1 MSTVALE
8 RSQQEIIDKINEL
21 RKKKNAIILAHYYQ
35 RGEIQDIAD
44 IVGDSLELARKA
56 QETDADIIVFAGV
69 RFMAETAKILNPEKK
84 VLHPNPESGCPMADM
99 ATYEGVKKL
108 KEQHPDA
115 AVVAYVNT
123 NADVKTLADVIVTS
137 RNAVKVVKSIP
148 EKKIIFVPDQF
159 LGGFIAKQ
167 VPEKEFILW
176 KGFCPPHFNLS
187 KEQLLQLK
195 NQYPDAKIAVH
206 PECNTDTVEIA
217 DFVGSTSQIIEF
229 ATTCD
234 ADTVIIGTE
243 VGLKHW
249 LEKVNPNK
257 NYVFPQTADYCG
269 TVHCCDM
276 KKNTLEKILYVLETE
291 ENEITLPEDIMEK
304 ARKPLERMLQIV

>member
-1 MSTVALE
+1 VEEYMAVIEKTIVDE
-8 RSQQEIIDKINEL
+8 INEL
-21 RKKKNAIILAHYYQ
+21 RKKKNAVILAHYYQ

-44 IVGDSLELARKA
+44 FIGDSLELARRA
-56 QETDADIIVFAGV
+56 QKTDADIIVFAGV
-69 RFMAETAKILNPEKK
+69 KFMAETAKILNPDKK

-99 ATYEGVKKL
+99 ATYEGVKQL

-137 RNAVKVVKSIP
+137 RNAVKVVKSLK
-148 EKKIIFVPDQF
+148 EEKIIFVPDQF

-167 VPEKEFILW
+167 VPEKQFILW

-187 KEQLLQLK
+187 PEQLLELK
-195 NQYPDAKIAVH
+195 EKYPDAKIAVH
-206 PECNTDTVEIA
+206 PECNTKTTEIA

-234 ADTVIIGTE
+234 TDNVIIGTE
-243 VGLKHW
+243 VGLKHQ
-249 LEKVNPNK
+249 LEKINPNK
-257 NYVFPQTADYCG
+257 NYIFPVNADYCG

-276 KKNTLEKILYVLETE
+276 KKNTLEKIKEVLENET
-291 ENEITLPEDIMEK
+291 NEIILSDEIIEK
-304 ARKPLERMLQIV
+304 ARKPLDRMLEIV

>member
-1 MSTVALE
+1 MQVVERTVVD
-8 RSQQEIIDKINEL
+8 EINAL
-21 RKKKNAIILAHYYQ
+21 RKEKNAVILAHYYQ

-44 IVGDSLELARKA
+44 FVGDSLELARKA
-56 QETDADIIVFAGV
+56 QATDADIIVFAGV
-69 RFMAETAKILNPEKK
+69 KFMAETAKILNPEKK

-99 ATYEGVKKL
+99 ATYEGVKKI

-137 RNAVKVVKSIP
+137 RNAVKVVKSLK
-148 EKKIIFVPDQF
+148 EDKMIFVPDQF
-159 LGGFIAKQ
+159 LGSFIAKQ

-176 KGFCPPHFNLS
+176 KGFCPPHFNLTPD
-187 KEQLLQLK
+187 QLLALK
-195 NQYPDAKIAVH
+195 EQYPDAKIAVH
-206 PECNTDTVEIA
+206 PECNTETVKIA

-234 ADTVIIGTE
+234 AKNVIIGTE

-257 NYVFPQTADYCG
+257 SYIFPVNADYCG

-276 KKNTLEKILYVLETE
+276 KKNTLEKIRDVLLEET
-291 ENEITLPEDIMEK
+291 NEIILPEDIIEK
-304 ARKPLERMLQIV
+304 ARIPLDRMLSIV

>member
-1 MSTVALE
+1 MAAAVE
-8 RSQQEIIDKINEL
+8 NRQEQLIEKINRL
-21 RKKKNAIILAHYYQ
+21 RKEKNAIILAHYYQ

-44 IVGDSLELARKA
+44 IVGDSLELARRA

-69 RFMAETAKILNPEKK
+69 KFMAETAKILNPEKK

-108 KEQHPDA
+108 KEEHPDA
-115 AVVAYVNT
+115 MVVAYVNT

-137 RNAVKVVKSIP
+137 RNAVKVVKKLDT
-148 EKKIIFVPDQF
+148 KKIIFVPDQF
-159 LGGFIAKQ
+159 LGSFIAQQ

-176 KGFCPPHFNLS
+176 KGFCPPHFNLTPD
-187 KEQLLQLK
+187 QLLALK
-195 NQYPDAKIAVH
+195 EKYPDAKIAVH
-206 PECNTDTVEIA
+206 PECNTETVKIA

-234 ADTVIIGTE
+234 AQNVIIGTE

-257 NYVFPQTADYCG
+257 NYIFPVNADYCG

-276 KKNTLEKILYVLETE
+276 KKNTLDKIADVLEKET
-291 ENEITLPEDIMEK
+291 NEVILPEDIIEK
-304 ARKPLERMLQIV
+304 ARKPLERMLSIV

>member
-1 MSTVALE
+1 MTVAE
-8 RSQQEIIDKINEL
+8 RTLIDEINEL
-21 RKKKNAIILAHYYQ
+21 REKKNAVILAHYYQ

-44 IVGDSLELARKA
+44 FIGDSLELARRA

-69 RFMAETAKILNPEKK
+69 KFMAETAKILNPEKK

-108 KEQHPDA
+108 REEHPDA

-137 RNAVKVVKSIP
+137 RNAVKVVKALK
-148 EKKIIFVPDQF
+148 EDKIIFVPDQF
-159 LGGFIAKQ
+159 LGGFVAQQ

-187 KEQLLQLK
+187 PEQLLELK
-195 NQYPDAKIAVH
+195 EKYPDAKIAVH
-206 PECNTDTVEIA
+206 PECNTKTSEIA

-234 ADTVIIGTE
+234 AENVIIGTE
-243 VGLKHW
+243 VGLKHQ
-249 LEKVNPNK
+249 LEKINPNK
-257 NYVFPQTADYCG
+257 NYIFPVNADYCG

-276 KKNTLEKILYVLETE
+276 KKNTLDKIKEVLENET
-291 ENEITLPEDIMEK
+291 NEIVLPEEVIEK
-304 ARKPLERMLQIV
+304 ARKPLDRMLEIV

>member
-1 MSTVALE
+1 MAAAVE
-8 RSQQEIIDKINEL
+8 NKQEQLIEKINRL
-21 RKKKNAIILAHYYQ
+21 RKEKNAIILAHYYQ

-44 IVGDSLELARKA
+44 IVGDSLELARRA

-69 RFMAETAKILNPEKK
+69 KFMAETAKILNPEKK

-108 KEQHPDA
+108 KEEHPDA
-115 AVVAYVNT
+115 MVVAYVNT

-137 RNAVKVVKSIP
+137 RNAVKVVKKLDT
-148 EKKIIFVPDQF
+148 KKIIFVPDQF
-159 LGGFIAKQ
+159 LGSFIAQQ

-176 KGFCPPHFNLS
+176 KGFCPPHFNLTPD
-187 KEQLLQLK
+187 QLLALK
-195 NQYPDAKIAVH
+195 EKYPDAKIAVH
-206 PECNTDTVEIA
+206 PECNTETVKIA

-234 ADTVIIGTE
+234 AQNVIIGTE

-257 NYVFPQTADYCG
+257 NYIFPVNADYCG

-276 KKNTLEKILYVLETE
+276 KKNTLDKIADVLEKET
-291 ENEITLPEDIMEK
+291 NEIVLPPDIIEK
-304 ARKPLERMLQIV
+304 ARKPLERMLSIV

>member
-1 MSTVALE
+1 MTVAE
-8 RSQQEIIDKINEL
+8 RTLIDEINEL
-21 RKKKNAIILAHYYQ
+21 REKKNAVILAHYYQ

-44 IVGDSLELARKA
+44 FIGDSLELARRA
-56 QETDADIIVFAGV
+56 QETNADIIVFAGV
-69 RFMAETAKILNPEKK
+69 KFMAETAKILNPEKK

-108 KEQHPDA
+108 REKHPDA

-137 RNAVKVVKSIP
+137 RNAVKVVKALK
-148 EKKIIFVPDQF
+148 EDKIIFVPDQF
-159 LGGFIAKQ
+159 LGGFVAQQ

-187 KEQLLQLK
+187 PEQLLELK
-195 NQYPDAKIAVH
+195 EKYPDAKIAVH
-206 PECNTDTVEIA
+206 PECNTKTSEIA

-234 ADTVIIGTE
+234 AENVIIGTE
-243 VGLKHW
+243 VGLKHQ
-249 LEKVNPNK
+249 LEKINPNK
-257 NYVFPQTADYCG
+257 NYIFPVNADYCG

-276 KKNTLEKILYVLETE
+276 KKNTLDKIKEVLENET
-291 ENEITLPEDIMEK
+291 NEIVLPEEVIEK
-304 ARKPLERMLQIV
+304 ARKPLDRMLEIV

>member
-1 MSTVALE
+1 MQIVEKTV
-8 RSQQEIIDKINEL
+8 IDEINEL
-21 RKKKNAIILAHYYQ
+21 RKKKNAVILAHYYQ

-44 IVGDSLELARKA
+44 FVGDSLELARKA

-69 RFMAETAKILNPEKK
+69 KFMAETAKILNPEKK

-108 KEQHPDA
+108 KEEHPDA

-137 RNAVKVVKSIP
+137 RNAVKVVKSLK

-159 LGGFIAKQ
+159 LGSFIAKQ

-176 KGFCPPHFNLS
+176 KGFCPPHFNLTPD
-187 KEQLLQLK
+187 QLLALK
-195 NQYPDAKIAVH
+195 KQYPDAKIAVH
-206 PECNTDTVEIA
+206 PECNTETVKIA

-229 ATTCD
+229 ATTY
-234 ADTVIIGTE
+234 DTKNVIIGTE

-257 NYVFPQTADYCG
+257 NYIFPVNADYCG

-276 KKNTLEKILYVLETE
+276 KKNTLEKIRDVLLEET
-291 ENEITLPEDIMEK
+291 NEVVLPEDIIEK
-304 ARKPLERMLQIV
+304 ARKPLDRMLSIV

>member
-1 MSTVALE
+1 MQVAE
-8 RSQQEIIDKINEL
+8 RTIVDEINAL
-21 RKKKNAIILAHYYQ
+21 RKEKNAVILAHYYQ

-44 IVGDSLELARKA
+44 FVGDSLELARKA
-56 QETDADIIVFAGV
+56 QQTDADIIVFAGV
-69 RFMAETAKILNPEKK
+69 KFMAETAKILNPEKK

-108 KEQHPDA
+108 KEEHPDA

-137 RNAVKVVKSIP
+137 RNAVKVVKSLE

-159 LGGFIAKQ
+159 LGSFIAQQ

-176 KGFCPPHFNLS
+176 KGFCPPHFNLTPD
-187 KEQLLQLK
+187 QLLSLK
-195 NQYPDAKIAVH
+195 EQYPDAKIAVH
-206 PECNTDTVEIA
+206 PECNTETVKIA

-234 ADTVIIGTE
+234 AKNVIIGTE

-257 NYVFPQTADYCG
+257 NYIFPVNADYCG

-276 KKNTLEKILYVLETE
+276 KKNTLEKIRDVLIEET
-291 ENEITLPEDIMEK
+291 NEIVLPEDIIEK
-304 ARKPLERMLQIV
+304 ARKPLDRMLSIV

>member
-1 MSTVALE
+1 MTVAE
-8 RSQQEIIDKINEL
+8 RTLIDEINEL
-21 RKKKNAIILAHYYQ
+21 REKKNAVILAHYYQ

-44 IVGDSLELARKA
+44 FIGDSLELARRA
-56 QETDADIIVFAGV
+56 QETNADIIVFAGV
-69 RFMAETAKILNPEKK
+69 KFMAETAKILNPEKK

-108 KEQHPDA
+108 REEHPDA

-137 RNAVKVVKSIP
+137 RNAVKVVKALK
-148 EKKIIFVPDQF
+148 EDKIIFVPDQF
-159 LGGFIAKQ
+159 LGGFVAQQ

-187 KEQLLQLK
+187 PEQLLELK
-195 NQYPDAKIAVH
+195 EKYPDAKIAVH
-206 PECNTDTVEIA
+206 PECNTKTSEIA

-234 ADTVIIGTE
+234 AENVIIGTE
-243 VGLKHW
+243 VGLKHQ
-249 LEKVNPNK
+249 LEKINPNK
-257 NYVFPQTADYCG
+257 NYIFPVNADYCG

-276 KKNTLEKILYVLETE
+276 KKNTLDKIKEVLENET
-291 ENEITLPEDIMEK
+291 NEIVLPEEVIEK
-304 ARKPLERMLQIV
+304 ARKPLDRMLEIV

>member
-1 MSTVALE
+1 MEVSMQIVEKTV
-8 RSQQEIIDKINEL
+8 IDEINEL
-21 RKKKNAIILAHYYQ
+21 RKKKNAVILAHYYQ

-44 IVGDSLELARKA
+44 FVGDSLELARKA

-69 RFMAETAKILNPEKK
+69 KFMAETAKILNPEKK

-108 KEQHPDA
+108 KEEHPDA

-137 RNAVKVVKSIP
+137 RNAVKVVKSLK

-159 LGGFIAKQ
+159 LGSFIAKQ

-176 KGFCPPHFNLS
+176 KGFCPPHFNLTPD
-187 KEQLLQLK
+187 QLLALK
-195 NQYPDAKIAVH
+195 KQYPDAKIAVH
-206 PECNTDTVEIA
+206 PECNTETVKIA

-234 ADTVIIGTE
+234 TQNVIIGTE

-257 NYVFPQTADYCG
+257 NYIFPVNADYCG

-276 KKNTLEKILYVLETE
+276 KKNTLEKIRDVLLEET
-291 ENEITLPEDIMEK
+291 NEVVLPEDIIEK
-304 ARKPLERMLQIV
+304 ARKPLDRMLSIV

>member
-1 MSTVALE
+1 MAVAEKTL
-8 RSQQEIIDKINEL
+8 IDEINEL
-21 RKKKNAIILAHYYQ
+21 REKKNAVILAHYYQ

-44 IVGDSLELARKA
+44 FIGDSLELARRA

-69 RFMAETAKILNPEKK
+69 KFMAETAKILNPEKK

-108 KEQHPDA
+108 KEEHPDA

-137 RNAVKVVKSIP
+137 RNAVKVVKAL
-148 EKKIIFVPDQF
+148 EEDKIIFVPDQF
-159 LGGFIAKQ
+159 LGGFIAQQ

-187 KEQLLQLK
+187 PEQLLELK
-195 NQYPDAKIAVH
+195 EKYPDAKIAVH
-206 PECNTDTVEIA
+206 PECNTKTSEIA

-234 ADTVIIGTE
+234 AENVIIGTE
-243 VGLKHW
+243 VGLKHQ
-249 LEKVNPNK
+249 LEKINPNK
-257 NYVFPQTADYCG
+257 NYIFPVNADYCG

-276 KKNTLEKILYVLETE
+276 KKNTLDKIKEVLENET
-291 ENEITLPEDIMEK
+291 NEIVLPEEIIEK
-304 ARKPLERMLQIV
+304 ARKPLDRMLEIV

>member
-1 MSTVALE
+1 MQATQPAIVDE
-8 RSQQEIIDKINEL
+8 INEL
-21 RKKKNAIILAHYYQ
+21 RKKKNAVILAHYYQ

-44 IVGDSLELARKA
+44 FVGDSLELARRA

-69 RFMAETAKILNPEKK
+69 KFMAETAKILNPEKK

-108 KEQHPDA
+108 KEEHPDA

-137 RNAVKVVKSIP
+137 RNAVKVVKAL
-148 EKKIIFVPDQF
+148 EEEKIIFVPDQF
-159 LGGFIAKQ
+159 LGSFIANQ

-176 KGFCPPHFNLS
+176 KGFCPPHFNLTPD
-187 KEQLLQLK
+187 QLLALK
-195 NQYPDAKIAVH
+195 EQYPDAKIAVH
-206 PECNTDTVEIA
+206 PECNTETVKIA
-217 DFVGSTSQIIEF
+217 DFVGSTSQIIEY

-234 ADTVIIGTE
+234 TDNVIIGTE

-257 NYVFPQTADYCG
+257 NYIFPVNADYCG

-276 KKNTLEKILYVLETE
+276 KKNTLEKIRDVLLYET
-291 ENEITLPEDIMEK
+291 NEINLPEEIIEK
-304 ARKPLERMLQIV
+304 ARKPLDRMLSIV

>member
-1 MSTVALE
+1 
-8 RSQQEIIDKINEL
+8 
-21 RKKKNAIILAHYYQ
+21 
-35 RGEIQDIAD
+35 
-44 IVGDSLELARKA
+44 
-56 QETDADIIVFAGV
+56 
-69 RFMAETAKILNPEKK
+69 
-84 VLHPNPESGCPMADM
+84 
-99 ATYEGVKKL
+99 
-108 KEQHPDA
+108 
-115 AVVAYVNT
+115 
-123 NADVKTLADVIVTS
+123 
-137 RNAVKVVKSIP
+137 VKVVKSLP

-176 KGFCPPHFNLS
+176 KGFCPPHFNLA

-195 NQYPDAKIAVH
+195 SQYPDAKIAVH
-206 PECNTDTVEIA
+206 PECNTDTVEI
-217 DFVGSTSQIIEF
+217 
-229 ATTCD
+229 
-234 ADTVIIGTE
+234 VIIGTE

-291 ENEITLPEDIMEK
+291 ENEITLPEDIMNK